1 MTIWK
6 QDRVE
11 KTELRPHE
19 ADNGEG
25 AQRSDAPKFSF
36 LHRLAALTVL
46 CAMFTAVGVAQQAA
60 STGPT
65 YVQTMNRIAL
75 PLLAHRRK
83 TVAEIHKRAQVETRQ
98 AQVRRKILRLIGG
111 LPDYKGPL
119 NAKVTG
125 TIPEDGFNIERV
137 IYDSLRN
144 YRVTAN
150 LYLPTASKG
159 PFPAVIIHEGHG
171 PFGKAGAFTMAA
183 NLARNGIA
191 VLAYDP
197 LGSGERL
204 EAMNPATGKSWAGP
218 DEHSQA
224 EIPISL
230 IGDHVSRYMVWD
242 AMRGIDYLATRPE
255 IDASAIGSFGCSGGG
270 TMSAY
275 LTALDSRVKA
285 GVVACYITSYEQLL
299 QTIGPQDGEQVIPN
313 FIKDGLDLPDLVE
326 LVAPR
331 PYIIVSTTEDMFPFA
346 GAQQAYTEAERFYS
360 LYGTGDRLQFF
371 TGPGHHGAIAPMMPK
386 VIAFFSHWLAHKDIA
401 PPEMVNLKRPSQ
413 QELNCTATGQV
424 TTGLPG
430 ERTIYQINRERA
442 REVLPRKTIISSRAS
457 AAALRSRLRTQIIQ
471 VNGMDH
477 EVQTIPILTVTS
489 TAQRRGYQLKTV
501 VFHSHS
507 GMELPA
513 MLALPAV
520 SHVAPAVLMASS
532 LPIEK
537 LSADGSE
544 FDSEARA
551 GKVVLLLHPLPWPAS
566 TDAERPTLGT
576 DLPWTSRAF
585 LVGKTY
591 VGMRT
596 EDVLGAVA
604 WLAQQREVN
613 PHEIDAW
620 GEGAS
625 GVVVLHAAVL
635 DPSIRHIT
643 LEHSLVSYQSVLDAD
658 VHRKVAEDVIPD
670 VMLHYDLDDL
680 MIAAYARSITV
691 VGPVDGEGRTLTQGE
706 IEHQLARVYAADK
719 ALRMDGRLRFATVG
733 SPYSDVVSS
742 ERKNAFQF
750 GVRTLRSIH

>member
-1 MTIWK
+1 MTMWQK
-6 QDRVE
+6 ELVE
-11 KTELRPHE
+11 KMKFRFCEAPHYE
-19 ADNGEG
+19 DT
-25 AQRSDAPKFSF
+25 QRMKTDSTRLQFRRRLMAATVVCALFS
-36 LHRLAALTVL
+36 
-46 CAMFTAVGVAQQAA
+46 TASVAQQTVSA
-60 STGPT
+60 GPT
-65 YVQTMNRIAL
+65 YVQVMNEIAL
-75 PLLAHRRK
+75 PQLAHRRE
-83 TVAEIHKRAQVETRQ
+83 TVAAIHTRTQVETRQ
-98 AQVRRKILRLIGG
+98 AKVRQTILRLIGG

-125 TIPEDGFNIERV
+125 TIPEDGFKIERV

-171 PFGKAGAFTMAA
+171 PFGKAGAFSMAA

-255 IDASAIGSFGCSGGG
+255 IDSSAIGSFGCSGGG

-275 LTALDSRVKA
+275 LTALDPRVKA
-285 GVVACYITSYEQLL
+285 GVTACYITSYEQLL

-360 LYGTGDRLQFF
+360 LYGVGDRLQFF
-371 TGPGHHGAIAPMMPK
+371 TGPGHHGAIGPMMPK

-401 PPEMVNLKRPSQ
+401 PPGMVNLKRPSQ

-430 ERTIYQINRERA
+430 EKTIYQINRERA
-442 REVLPRKTIISSRAS
+442 REILPKKTAVSSRAS
-457 AAALRSRLRTQIIQ
+457 AVALRNHLRTQIIQ
-471 VNGMDH
+471 INGMDRD
-477 EVQTIPILTVTS
+477 VQTIPMITVTS
-489 TAQRRGYQLKTV
+489 TEQRQGYQLKTV
-501 VFHSHS
+501 VFHSRS

-513 MLALPAV
+513 MLALPAG
-520 SHVAPAVLMASS
+520 SQAAPAMLMTSS
-532 LPIEK
+532 QSIEN
-537 LSADGSE
+537 LSADGGE
-544 FDSEARA
+544 LDREARA

-566 TDAERPTLGT
+566 TDAERPTMGT

-604 WLAQQREVN
+604 WLAQQPEVN

-620 GEGAS
+620 GEGAL

-635 DPSIRHIT
+635 EPSIRRIT

-658 VHRKVAEDVIPD
+658 VHRKVTEDVIPD

-706 IEHQLARVYAADK
+706 IEHQLSRVYAADK
-719 ALRMDGRLRFATVG
+719 ALGRAGRLRFVTVG
-733 SPYSDVVSS
+733 SPDSDPSH
-742 ERKNAFQF
+742 R
-750 GVRTLRSIH
+750 